1 MDVLFSIFI
10 ATYALSGAQFCNLAE
25 LPQAQSIEVVRIYV
39 QQMIGRNEWGQDSK
53 THLWRE
59 NGCIAFTCCLQIITF
74 RYLLNSSKFLYI
86 FPIDTVSTQSL
97 TVNGVRVKSTFG
109 IARILKS
116 DTYISLSMK
125 NVNWGSVGT
134 CLLSIFLRR
143 RGEF

>member
-1 MDVLFSIFI
+1 MAGEWLHRLHLLFVDNYIPIS
-10 ATYALSGAQFCNLAE
+10 LEQF
-25 LPQAQSIEVVRIYV
+25 EVP
-39 QQMIGRNEWGQDSK
+39 
-53 THLWRE
+53 L
-59 NGCIAFTCCLQIITF
+59 
-74 RYLLNSSKFLYI
+74 
-86 FPIDTVSTQSL
+86 
-97 TVNGVRVKSTFG
+97 GVRVKSTFG